1 MERRTRVAGDI
12 TLAQEQALYDA
23 SCKRLLSYKIFLAW
37 ILKYCLDEYQDCDV
51 TTIAEK
57 YIEGSP
63 RWEKRASIPT
73 NRTAK

>member
-51 TTIAEK
+51 TSIAEK
-57 YIEGSP
+57 YIEGSLVG
-63 RWEKRASIPT
+63 ETASIPT